1 MAVHS
6 ILSGTQWDGNTKGT
20 LAEAYKY
27 KIVLKP
33 VGQHIQY
40 IKAMHII
47 PHTSGY
53 TSFGPINTWTP

>member
-33 VGQHIQY
+33 VGQQY

-47 PHTSGY
+47 PHIWLYQLWPYKHLDTL
-53 TSFGPINTWTP
+53 IL